1 MSLFD
6 IKELV
11 PQRSPILM
19 VDELL
24 QATDDEA
31 ITRFVVRSGN
41 VFLSA
46 DGRLEETALVEHIAQ
61 SASAFAGYKA
71 RMEGATE
78 PPVGYIGEIK
88 KFLCSYRPQVGD
100 ILMTTIEMGAEV
112 NGVTLLSGVTRV
124 DDAEVARTQ
133 MKIFVPGK

>member
-1 MSLFD
+1 MSRYD

-31 ITRFVVRSGN
+31 VTCFIVRSGN

-46 DGRLEETALVEHIAQ
+46 DGRLEETALIEHIAQ
-61 SASAFAGYKA
+61 SASAFAGYKTRQA
-71 RMEGATE
+71 GATA

-88 KFLCSYRPQVGD
+88 KFRCVYRPQPGD
-100 ILMTTIEMGAEV
+100 TLTTTIEMGAEV

-124 DDAEVARTQ
+124 GDTVAAQTQ
-133 MKIFVPGK
+133 MKIFVPEK